1 MSPNRPG
8 LGALIV
14 LGLLLALTS
23 WLPSRAAVAQQLP
36 GAIAAVID
44 YQKILREA
52 SAARSIR
59 SQIEVRRKAY
69 QEEIGSEEQRL
80 HEADKAFSKQRSLL
94 TAEAFA
100 EKRRG
105 FEKEVAEVQRLAQE
119 RRRELDRAL
128 AGALNE
134 VKTAL
139 IEVVT
144 GIAEERGFNLVL
156 PSSEVLFFSRQID
169 LTEEILAKLDAKL
182 PDVVVAEAAE

>member
-8 LGALIV
+8 LGVLIV

-69 QEEIGSEEQRL
+69 QEEIGIEEQRL
-80 HEADKAFSKQRSLL
+80 HEADKEFSKQRSLL